1 MLVTST
7 LFSPFH
13 TLTLA
18 PFPAHQLPGDSPH
31 TPSVPND
38 EEMVRQNEHGQ
49 ALPRLNFAASTDDQA
64 AASHGEGAPQGDRDR
79 AGGREE
85 REAERSAGA
94 GAAVSG
100 PGVGVGGGHVLS
112 RPLQAGGATRRSD
125 GVGGGQDLS
134 LHEVSLALSLPLSR
148 SFALSLA
155 RARALSLSLSLALSL
170 SLRDLRGCARM
181 HPCNCL
187 ASMIALQWVLN
198 GVRINR

>member
-100 PGVGVGGGHVLS
+100 PGVGVGGGPVLR
-112 RPLQAGGATRRSD
+112 RPVQAGGQRGGLMVWEGGKTCLCMRS
-125 GVGGGQDLS
+125 LS
-134 LHEVSLALSLPLSR
+134 LFR
-148 SFALSLA
+148 F
-155 RARALSLSLSLALSL
+155 LSLALSL
-170 SLRDLRGCARM
+170 SLSRARARS
-181 HPCNCL
+181 L
-187 ASMIALQWVLN
+187 SLSLSLFLSL
-198 GVRINR
+198 

>member
-100 PGVGVGGGHVLS
+100 PGVGVGGGHTIDS
-112 RPLQAGGATRRSD
+112 
-125 GVGGGQDLS
+125 VGQLKRNKQYLEQNYSSTFMLDEL
-134 LHEVSLALSLPLSR
+134 
-148 SFALSLA
+148 
-155 RARALSLSLSLALSL
+155 
-170 SLRDLRGCARM
+170 LRFCF
-181 HPCNCL
+181 
-187 ASMIALQWVLN
+187 
-198 GVRINR
+198 